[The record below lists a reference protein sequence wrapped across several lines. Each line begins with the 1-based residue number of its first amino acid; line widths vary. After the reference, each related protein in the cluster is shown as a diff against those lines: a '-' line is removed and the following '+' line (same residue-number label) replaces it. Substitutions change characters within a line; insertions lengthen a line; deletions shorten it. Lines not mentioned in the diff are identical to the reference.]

1 MGERGRR
8 PEGDAGRQERRRS
21 ETRHLLRA
29 SVIVSGLGVVSKGL
43 GMLRESAVAAIFGAV
58 RAMDAFLVALA
69 IPNMFSTWVRMPI
82 RAALVPLFTRHL
94 HEEGE
99 ERAWAVASNVVNTL
113 ALGLVLLVGVLWLAA
128 PLLVRALSLG
138 FRDEASWAEATRL
151 TRILVLS
158 IVFTVL
164 AVVFGSLQNVYR
176 RQHWPAIARVV
187 QTGIVVAAIVVL
199 GPRIGLTGYALG
211 ILAGAAASF
220 LLQGTIVLEHLRYW
234 RPIVRPFAPEV
245 REVVSLA
252 LPLFIGLTG
261 TRLDVIL
268 DRNFASFLPE
278 GQLTMLWFA
287 FAYSAVFTD
296 LVVMVSQAVFL
307 PHFAHLAAEGRT
319 GELRRRLGQALSAY
333 LFLTLPVA
341 AFLVAGAGPVIDL
354 FLRWGKFTAENAA
367 LTARLLA
374 ILALGSPFYLAG
386 QLLAQVFISTGDTRT
401 PVKIGFWRIGFKALL
416 SAILLPLLLV
426 QGLAIATTFSSWFR
440 TGLLWRRLGRDFRPE
455 AGPFLGRVGRLVL
468 AATAG
473 GLAAWAFFA
482 WVPPLGDGVVARAA
496 RLVAGAGITM
506 AVHVVLAIGTGA
518 APLGDLL
525 ARLRSR

>member
-1 MGERGRR
+1 MAEDRGR
-8 PEGDAGRQERRRS
+8 AGTDEARRARRRAES
-21 ETRHLLRA
+21 RHLLRA
-29 SVIVSGLGVVSKGL
+29 SLVVSGLGVVSKGL

-69 IPNMFSTWVRMPI
+69 IPTMFSTWIRMPI

-99 ERAWAVASNVVNTL
+99 DRAWAVASNVINTL
-113 ALGLVLLVGVLWLAA
+113 AVALVLLVGALWLAA
-128 PLLVRALSLG
+128 PALVRALSLG

-151 TRILVLS
+151 ARILVVS
-158 IVFTVL
+158 IFFTVL

-176 RQHWPAIARVV
+176 RQHWPAIARVA
-187 QTGIVVAAIVVL
+187 QTGIVVAAIFLL

-220 LLQGTIVLEHLRYW
+220 LLQGTIVLAHLRHW
-234 RPIVRPFAPEV
+234 RPVLRPLAPEV
-245 REVVSLA
+245 REVAALA

-319 GELRRRLGQALSAY
+319 EELRRRLGQALTAY

-341 AFLVAGAGPVIDL
+341 AFLVAGAGPVVDL
-354 FLRWGKFTAENAA
+354 FLRWGKFTADNAA

-374 ILALGSPFYLAG
+374 ILAAGSPFYLAG
-386 QLLAQVFISTGDTRT
+386 QLLAQVFISRGDTRT
-401 PVKIGFWRIGFKALL
+401 PVKVGFWRIGFKALV
-416 SAILLPLLLV
+416 SVALLPLLLV
-426 QGLAIATTFSSWFR
+426 QGLAIATTLSSWFR
-440 TGLLWRRLGRDFRPE
+440 TGLLWRRLGREVRPE
-455 AGPFLGRVGRLVL
+455 AGPFLRRVALLVL
-468 AATAG
+468 SAAAG
-473 GLAAWAFFA
+473 ALAAAAFFA
-482 WVPPLGDGVVARAA
+482 WGPIPGETVVPRAA
-496 RLVAGAGITM
+496 RLLTGAAITM
-506 AVHVVLAIGTGA
+506 TVHAGLAVATGA

-525 ARLRSR
+525 ARLRRR